1 MPNLSFAAAAVS
13 IVWCPSLQE
22 GRVGWS
28 FFWLRLTPR
37 RHDNGRGR
45 SCLCAACSSDR
56 LCVSKGAPVCVGLW
70 VSSPVPFFV
79 VGYLFASGFLL
90 SCLFLF
96 VAVASLDGLALAI
109 YRRLSSVAL
118 VVSLVN
124 LLGALERCVT
134 ACEVFGY
141 GFLHT

>member
-1 MPNLSFAAAAVS
+1 M
-13 IVWCPSLQE
+13 
-22 GRVGWS
+22 
-28 FFWLRLTPR
+28 
-37 RHDNGRGR
+37 
-45 SCLCAACSSDR
+45 
-56 LCVSKGAPVCVGLW
+56 GLW
-70 VSSPVPFFV
+70 VSFPVPFFV

-96 VAVASLDGLALAI
+96 VAVASLDGLALVI
-109 YRRLSSVAL
+109 YRWLSSVAL